1 GRDLTDPWHVRHA
14 VPYAAPGRD
23 LRVVLDARAITA
35 ELGGRRPNPD
45 LHQRLRELAEARL
58 RAAGAGALT
67 DPQSAEALG
76 ERAFGLLTGAPRR
89 LTPDD
94 LTHVIDRIEEL

>member
-1 GRDLTDPWHVRHA
+1 MWGMETKQ
-14 VPYAAPGRD
+14 GT
-23 LRVVLDARAITA
+23 VLYYCLEDTLKRIQQRLYCITA

-67 DPQSAEALG
+67 DPQSAEGLG